1 MWLRNL
7 LFLAFCTAGLTL
19 PVVALAPRI
28 GPATKAG
35 SPSLPQDGDFRQTV
49 AAVDALFQQAWSERK
64 LTPAAPADDLTIAR
78 RLALG
83 LTGSIP
89 SLEEIRAFENEPAAG
104 RTDRRMASLVADR
117 RSADYLGERLARA
130 FVGVEDGP
138 FLLYRRRRFVAWLA
152 DQLAANVP
160 YDAVV
165 RHLIADEGLW
175 TDAPAVNFLTVTVQ
189 PMQGRD
195 PDPKALAARTSRAFL
210 GVRIDCAECHDHP
223 FDVWK
228 QSDFEGLAA
237 FYADARQQNIRGLRD
252 VARPYVVEDAKTG
265 AKRTVAPCVP
275 FEQEIYR
282 QAGRTREALARWVT
296 HRDNRAFGR
305 ATANRAWALLF
316 GRPLIE
322 PIDDIRWNEDPAQRL
337 EREVLDLLA
346 DDFARHGHDLRRL
359 LTVIA
364 STAPFRLD
372 SRTATETTRE
382 HERAWAVFPLVRLR
396 PEQVIGAIMQS
407 TSATTLDAD
416 HDVTVRFVQFITQ
429 QEFVRRYGDVG
440 EDEFT
445 PQGGTIPQRLLMM
458 NGRLIR
464 EKLRDPLVFNA
475 AARIAATASQPSA
488 AVEAAYLAVLTRRP
502 TDGERNHFVGR
513 MTEPKASRTQ
523 VVEDLCWTLF
533 NSTEFAW
540 NH

>member
-7 LFLAFCTAGLTL
+7 FFLAVCGAGLTV
-19 PVVALAPRI
+19 PVVLLAPRI
-28 GPATKAG
+28 SPATTAS
-35 SPSLPQDGDFRQTV
+35 SPASPRDGDFRQTV
-49 AAVDALFQQAWSERK
+49 AAVDAVFQRTWNERK

-89 SLEEIRAFENEPAAG
+89 SLEEIRAFESEPAAE
-104 RTDRRMASLVADR
+104 RLDRRTASLSADR
-117 RSADYLGERLARA
+117 RSADYLAERLARA

-138 FLLYRRRRFVAWLA
+138 FLQYRRRRFVSWLS
-152 DQLAANVP
+152 DQLAADVP

-175 TDAPAVNFLTVTVQ
+175 TDAPAVNFLTVTIQ
-189 PMQGRD
+189 PMQNRD
-195 PDPKALAARTSRAFL
+195 PDPKALAARTARAFL

-228 QSDFEGLAA
+228 QHDFEGLAA
-237 FYADARQQNIRGLRD
+237 FYGDARQQNIRGLRD

-265 AKRTVAPCVP
+265 EKRTVAPCVP

-282 QAGRTREALARWVT
+282 QAERPREALAQWTT

-322 PIDDIRWNEDPAQRL
+322 PIDDVRWNDDPAQRL

-346 DDFARHGHDLRRL
+346 DDFARHGYDLRRL

-364 STAPFRLD
+364 STQAFRLD
-372 SRTATETTRE
+372 SRTDTEATPEQD
-382 HERAWAVFPLVRLR
+382 RAWAVFPLVRLR

-407 TSATTLDAD
+407 TSATTLDGE
-416 HDVTVRFVQFITQ
+416 HDMTTRVALFFTE
-429 QEFVRRYGDVG
+429 QEFLRRYGDVG

-458 NGRLIR
+458 NGRLVR

-502 TDGERNHFVGR
+502 TDRELSHFVGR
-513 MTEPKASRTQ
+513 MNEPKANRTQ
-523 VVEDLCWTLF
+523 AVEDLYWALF